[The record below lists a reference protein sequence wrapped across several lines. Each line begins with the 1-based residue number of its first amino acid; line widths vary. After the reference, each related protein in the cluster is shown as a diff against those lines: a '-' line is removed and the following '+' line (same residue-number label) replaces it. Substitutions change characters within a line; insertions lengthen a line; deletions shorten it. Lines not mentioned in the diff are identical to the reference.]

1 MSRTLNAI
9 SLNRSF
15 WTAVGILLFAAGVSG
30 CASFK
35 EVSAFATLSL
45 KAASYDGLTRDYIG
59 TLDRRKQYQPEKFH
73 RELEA
78 QKTRREAQR
87 ASLDL
92 LQQTMTDYMQVLDG
106 LASAEVRTHDE
117 PLRNLADNL
126 NRATLL
132 DFNESEAVGALSTIL
147 ARTVTAAYRLHELRK
162 LIYDGN
168 PPLQEVIRA
177 ARRIVE
183 KGIVADLRIESV
195 LVERY
200 YDNFMLSPDNPA
212 EPVAMALARETRVEA
227 LGRVDNRIRSAQS
240 YAAVLEKIA
249 QGHQYLFDHRE
260 SIGDEELDKQFQPHI
275 DELRMAYKNL
285 LDVSR

>member
-1 MSRTLNAI
+1 MSRAFNAI
-9 SLNRSF
+9 GISGSF
-15 WTAVGILLFAAGVSG
+15 WAHFGILLLAAFVSG

-35 EVSAFATLSL
+35 EVRAFATLSS

-73 RELEA
+73 PELEA
-78 QKTRREAQR
+78 QKARREAQR

-92 LQQTMTDYMQVLDG
+92 LQQTMTDYMQSLDD
-106 LASAEVRTHDE
+106 LASAEIRTHDE
-117 PLRNLADNL
+117 PLQDLAIDL
-126 NRATLL
+126 NRAALL
-132 DFNESEAVGALSTIL
+132 DLNEADAVGALSTIL

-168 PPLQEVIRA
+168 PPLQVVIKA

-183 KGIVADLRIESV
+183 KGIVADLRVESA

-212 EPVAMALARETRVEA
+212 EPVAMALAREARVEA
-227 LGRVDNRIRSAQS
+227 LSRVDTRIRSAQS

-249 QGHQYLFDHRE
+249 QGHQYLYDHRD
-260 SIGDEELDKQFQPHI
+260 SIGDKELDKQFKPYI
-275 DELRMAYKNL
+275 DELRTAYKNL